1 MRGFIFVGGDSLG
14 KIPAFR
20 DYGDNGFFF
29 VCVYMCGGGGREVSW
44 RLSYLNKRIELLLV
58 LRSACFGPVCVMC
71 RILVL

>member
-1 MRGFIFVGGDSLG
+1 MGLYSSGGDSLG

-20 DYGDNGFFF
+20 DYGDNGFFC
-29 VCVYMCGGGGREVSW
+29 VCVYVWRGGGREVSC